1 METDN
6 FLSKDN
12 TTRKLAETKAYL
24 EQRVSELGE
33 ETKKLNSCLAII
45 DEILAEKSFKKM
57 EIPKSQIKSI
67 THPTKVEEKEF
78 SKEVTPLMVEGKKIG
93 EIFLEGNNLTVIP
106 VENMKFDV
114 SSPPM
119 RAFLISKV
127 LEPMKV
133 KDQEQL
139 REGKIRKGEQLTYEI
154 DQEKGN
160 LKVLVVHN
168 FGDQKRLLDLKNA
181 IRWTFRRIYEKNIER

>member
-1 METDN
+1 LETDN

-24 EQRVSELGE
+24 EKRVSELSE
-33 ETKKLNSCLAII
+33 ETKKLNSFLAII

-57 EIPKSQIKSI
+57 EIPKSQIESI
-67 THPTKVEEKEF
+67 THSTKVEEKEF
-78 SKEVTPLMVEGKKIG
+78 PKEITPLMVEGKKIG

-106 VENMKFDV
+106 AENMKYDV

-133 KDQEQL
+133 KDQEQV
-139 REGKIRKGEQLTYEI
+139 RAGKISKGEQLTYEI
-154 DQEKGN
+154 DLEKGN
-160 LKVLVVHN
+160 LKVLVIHN

>member
-1 METDN
+1 MLETDN

-12 TTRKLAETKAYL
+12 TRKLAEMKAYL
-24 EQRVSELGE
+24 EQRVSELSE
-33 ETKKLNSCLAII
+33 ETKKLNSFLAII
-45 DEILAEKSFKKM
+45 DEILAEKSFKKI
-57 EIPKSQIKSI
+57 EIQKSQIKSI
-67 THPTKVEEKEF
+67 THPPKVEEKEF
-78 SKEVTPLMVEGKKIG
+78 PREITPLIVEGKKIG
-93 EIFLEGNNLTVIP
+93 EIFLEGRNLTIIP
-106 VENMKFDV
+106 AENMKFDV

-119 RAFLISKV
+119 RAFLVSKV

-133 KDQEQL
+133 KDQEEL
-139 REGKIRKGEQLTYEI
+139 REGKISKGEQLTYEI

-168 FGDQKRLLDLKNA
+168 FGDQKRLLELKNA

>member
-1 METDN
+1 M
-6 FLSKDN
+6 SKDN

-24 EQRVSELGE
+24 EQRVSELSE
-33 ETKKLNSCLAII
+33 ETKKLNSFLAVI
-45 DEILAEKSFKKM
+45 DEILAEKSFKRI

-67 THPTKVEEKEF
+67 IHPPKVEEKEF
-78 SKEVTPLMVEGKKIG
+78 PKEITPLIVEGKKIG
-93 EIFLEGNNLTVIP
+93 EIFLEGNNLTIVP
-106 VENMKFDV
+106 AENMKFDV

-139 REGKIRKGEQLTYEI
+139 REGKISKREQLTYEI
-154 DQEKGN
+154 DHEKGN

-168 FGDQKRLLDLKNA
+168 FGDQKRLLELKNA
-181 IRWTFRRIYEKNIER
+181 IRWTFRRIYEKNIERYP

>member
-1 METDN
+1 M
-6 FLSKDN
+6 SKDN
-12 TTRKLAETKAYL
+12 TARKLAETKAYL
-24 EQRVSELGE
+24 EQRVSELSE
-33 ETKKLNSCLAII
+33 ETKKLNSFLAVI
-45 DEILAEKSFKKM
+45 DEILAEKSFKKI
-57 EIPKSQIKSI
+57 EIQKSQIKSI
-67 THPTKVEEKEF
+67 THPPKVEEKEF
-78 SKEVTPLMVEGKKIG
+78 PKEITPLIVEGKKIG
-93 EIFLEGNNLTVIP
+93 EIFLEGNNLTIIP
-106 VENMKFDV
+106 AENMKFDV

-139 REGKIRKGEQLTYEI
+139 REGKISKGDQLTYEI

-168 FGDQKRLLDLKNA
+168 FGDQKRLLELKNA
-181 IRWTFRRIYEKNIER
+181 IRWTFRRIYEKNVKQ